1 MLALLAACA
10 TSRALNVSGYSSA
23 ANDRFASGFPSS
35 PVENGS
41 GSFIGAGYDWSSVGW
56 SSTDATK
63 GFALLTPRHTLV
75 ARHYGGA
82 TNVRFAGDAG
92 IVSLTQ
98 SSVANTNLGLI
109 FNGLAHGDLS
119 VGRMTGIAPDSA
131 GLPRLAVFDGN
142 TSSTVNS
149 SMNGRSLLVYGRGAN
164 ATSSP
169 MIGAA
174 TVEGTS
180 VGGASG
186 DFLRTT
192 LASVTYQTG
201 DSGSPVF
208 TGWTDANGVARLA
221 LVGNGAAVD
230 TTNGYNFINYLGAAS
245 VMAATNAITTA
256 DGFALRIVGD
266 ISNTW
271 VGASSTSL
279 TNRGAWG
286 LSAPAAAPA
295 DKYVGFN
302 GATAG
307 NSRVVTVD
315 AAANQRGLAFA
326 STASASLGFTFG
338 GGSTLTIGRGGVQN
352 LDASRQTFGNALA
365 LGNHQ
370 WWHAGNGG
378 ITVTGAVA
386 TAGYL
391 LESGGG
397 ELRLE
402 GPVSGTGSL
411 SVSDG
416 TLTLAG
422 ANSHS
427 GGTFVVG
434 GHLKVGSASAT
445 GSGART
451 LLDGRLSSDGATART
466 LANAVTLSGDIALGA
481 AGTGALT
488 LSGNVSLGSAT
499 RVVTIDSATTLGGVL
514 SNGGLAKA
522 GLGLLRLTGNSA
534 YAGGTQVREGTLAVD
549 GSTASAAT
557 IEAGATLGGRGSV
570 GAISGAGRVAPGNSP
585 GILTATS
592 VDGAAGLDFAF
603 EFGAAGEPTWSD
615 AGASV
620 NDVLRLTGETP
631 FLAPLDLS
639 NRVDLFLAVTSLG
652 VGQAFRGGF
661 FTDRDA
667 SFLPEILGADIRV
680 HLLDPLGPTSHNGL
694 AYSLYGGPL
703 TLELDSVA
711 VLATFASGTE
721 SGYVLQLTAIPEAST
736 YGLILGLVALAAT
749 ARRRRLP
756 A

>member
-169 MIGAA
+169 RIGAA